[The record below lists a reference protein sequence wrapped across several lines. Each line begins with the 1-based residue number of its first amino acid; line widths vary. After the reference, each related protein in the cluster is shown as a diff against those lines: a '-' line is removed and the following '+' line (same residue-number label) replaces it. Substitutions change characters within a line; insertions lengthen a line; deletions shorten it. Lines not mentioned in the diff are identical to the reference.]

1 MKDKETLLQFLNVN
15 LIQQLNRLTPE
26 SMPEWG
32 SMSAQQMVEHLALP
46 FKLAME
52 QKKIELL
59 TPEDKLEKVKNISL
73 LSDRAMPKL
82 FNNPVLS
89 AEMIQ
94 LRNKSIIEA
103 INELKNDIDAFQN
116 YFNTRPE
123 GYATLHN
130 IFGKLNYH
138 EWLWFHYKHCM
149 HHLAQ
154 FQLVPYHE
162 RL

>member
-1 MKDKETLLQFLNVN
+1 MKDKETLLHFLNVN
-15 LIQQLNRLTPE
+15 LIHHLNRLTPE
-26 SMPEWG
+26 LMPEWG
-32 SMSAQQMVEHLALP
+32 SMNAQQMVEHLALP

-52 QKKIELL
+52 QKQIALL

-94 LRNKSIIEA
+94 LRNNSIKEA
-103 INELKNDIDAFQN
+103 IEELKNDIDAFHD
-116 YFNTRPE
+116 YFNTRPD

-130 IFGKLNYH
+130 IFGKLNYN
-138 EWLWFHYKHCM
+138 EWLWFHYKHCL

-154 FQLVPYHE
+154 FQLVPYQE